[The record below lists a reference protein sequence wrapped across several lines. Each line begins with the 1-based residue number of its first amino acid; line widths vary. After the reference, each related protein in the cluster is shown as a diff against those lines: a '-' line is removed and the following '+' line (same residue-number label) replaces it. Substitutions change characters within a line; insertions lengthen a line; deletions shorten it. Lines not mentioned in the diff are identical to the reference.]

1 MTYTWAFSFFQA
13 KADKLFI
20 QGESAIEG
28 TRMKP
33 IFYLANLFARTEKS
47 RSSSCSRRIISLTNF
62 KLPSGKFSK
71 PGGGVHTFCM
81 LQLIAR
87 SHPDTALIK
96 FRFENSEIVAQLLVF
111 FILVALARVNAS
123 YWFTN
128 VRLVLRLKRSFT
140 ANFRQ

>member
-1 MTYTWAFSFFQA
+1 
-13 KADKLFI
+13 
-20 QGESAIEG
+20 
-28 TRMKP
+28 MKS

-71 PGGGVHTFCM
+71 RGGGGVHTFCM

-87 SHPDTALIK
+87 SHPDTAFIK
-96 FRFENSEIVAQLLVF
+96 FRFENNEIAAQIRVF

-128 VRLVLRLKRSFT
+128 VRLVLRLKPQRIKRSFT
-140 ANFRQ
+140 ANFRLSGFIHVLPGF

>member
-1 MTYTWAFSFFQA
+1 MFA
-13 KADKLFI
+13 
-20 QGESAIEG
+20 
-28 TRMKP
+28 
-33 IFYLANLFARTEKS
+33 ANYFANQFL
-47 RSSSCSRRIISLTNF
+47 SCQVENLVS
-62 KLPSGKFSK
+62 
-71 PGGGVHTFCM
+71 GGGVHTFCM

-96 FRFENSEIVAQLLVF
+96 FRFENSEIVAQLRVF

-140 ANFRQ
+140 ANFRLSGFIHVLPGF